1 MKLTL
6 LTLLAGTAI
15 SNGAVL
21 LNFAGGSATLTDGS
35 TVNYTVSTT
44 AGTLTGD
51 AATGLFDANDEFS
64 YTITFDTAVS
74 LQVLATTG
82 DNLGNTGDNEGVL
95 FSSVGTAF
103 VGTGL
108 NPTDSFVAD
117 PVTGDILFT
126 RPNGAAN
133 SGSSLPFGDLTTLST
148 TEVTIAANGPGTN
161 REAFT
166 IQIEASQIPEPSST
180 ALLGLGGLALL
191 ARRKR

>member
-35 TVNYTVSTT
+35 TVTYTVTTT

-51 AATGLFDANDEFS
+51 AATGLFDSNNGAS
-64 YTITFDTAVS
+64 YTIAFNAAVT
-74 LQVLATTG
+74 LQVSATTG
-82 DNLGNTGDNEGVL
+82 DNLGNSGDNDGVL

-133 SGSSLPFGDLTTLST
+133 SGSSVPFGDLTTLST
-148 TEVTIAANGPGTN
+148 TEVTITTSANSN
-161 REAFT
+161 REAF
-166 IQIEASQIPEPSST
+166 IIKIDASQIPEPSST